1 MTDRARDVAQ
11 VLSVLKAGRWL
22 LLALV
27 VVAATFAYANSLTQ
41 PERFRASAQ
50 LLFGRTTP
58 ADTVAGGG
66 AAAGGDPAREA
77 ATTLALAS
85 LDRVAARTRR
95 QFSGPVTVDDLKNAV
110 SVTATGNSDL
120 LTVTAEWSTPTQ
132 AAALANAFAD
142 SIVTLRRQTA
152 QSEVQ
157 RSIDAVNATLRTTLA
172 TRAPGLDADE
182 VRTLRDRAGRL
193 RVLKALQTGDVQI
206 VQRASPPAGPSSPRP
221 VRDAVLAAFVA
232 LLLGVGLLLLRSRLD
247 GRLRGEEDLTSLIPA
262 PILARVPE
270 TRRSPLRNLDA
281 TAHNQSFVEAFEFL
295 RLNLQLM
302 EVSGSARG
310 RRASTPAAPV
320 RDDRGRFA
328 GAPAAGNGRRLVLA
342 ITSPVASS
350 GKTTTLCWLAR
361 SLAAAGERLGAVDLD
376 LRNPTLHRFFGVSD
390 GEASTGVTVP
400 LDRDE
405 HGGRIP
411 GARGQLRLLSGE
423 DASPARSHL
432 PGRDGAL
439 GTMLQRLRDDAD
451 YVLVDTSP
459 VATVAHAS
467 AVAAAADGVILVI
480 DLTHTRRKD
489 VIAAKRQLDNTHAHV
504 LGIVLNRASDAAQS
518 YHADPVPASAPH
530 TLTA

>member
-1 MTDRARDVAQ
+1 MTDRTRDVAQ

-27 VVAATFAYANSLTQ
+27 LVASAFAYANSLTQ

-58 ADTVAGGG
+58 ADTVAGAG
-66 AAAGGDPAREA
+66 AAAAGDPAREA

-85 LDRVAARTRR
+85 LDRVAVRTRR
-95 QFSGPVTVDDLKNAV
+95 QFSGPVTVDALKNAV
-110 SVTATGNSDL
+110 HVTATGNSDL
-120 LTVTAEWSTPTQ
+120 LTVTAEWSTPAQ

-142 SIVTLRRQTA
+142 SIVALRRQTA
-152 QSEVQ
+152 QSEIQ
-157 RSIDAVNATLRTTLA
+157 RSIDAVNATLGS
-172 TRAPGLDADE
+172 TRAAAPTGPDAGE
-182 VRTLRDRAGRL
+182 ARALRDRVGRL
-193 RVLKALQTGDVQI
+193 RVLEALQTGDVQI
-206 VQRASPPAGPSSPRP
+206 VQRAGPPAGPSSPRP
-221 VRDAVLAAFVA
+221 VRDAVLAGLLA

-247 GRLRGEEDLTSLIPA
+247 GRLRGEEDLASLIPA

-270 TRRSPLRNLDA
+270 TRRSPLRNLA
-281 TAHNQSFVEAFEFL
+281 AAAHDQSFVEAFEFL

-310 RRASTPAAPV
+310 RREPAHASRS
-320 RDDRGRFA
+320 RDERGRFA
-328 GAPAAGNGRRLVLA
+328 GSAAPEDGRRLVLA
-342 ITSPVASS
+342 VTSPVASS

-361 SLAAAGERLGAVDLD
+361 SLAAGGEHLAAVDLD
-376 LRNPTLHRFFGVSD
+376 LRNPTLHRFFGVDDEGS
-390 GEASTGVTVP
+390 AAVTVA

-405 HGGRIP
+405 HAGHTR
-411 GARGQLRLLSGE
+411 GARGELRLLSGE
-423 DASPARSHL
+423 DTSL
-432 PGRDGAL
+432 PRPDVTGRHGAL
-439 GTMLQRLRDDAD
+439 GTMLQRLRNDAD

-480 DLTHTRRKD
+480 DVGRTRRKD
-489 VIAAKRQLDNTHAHV
+489 VIAAKRQLDNAHAHV
-504 LGIVLNRASDAAQS
+504 LGIVLNRASDAPQS
-518 YHADPVPASAPH
+518 YHADPVPAPATH